1 MFRNN
6 ELIYPQSVTKWL
18 AELRGQKWKRLV
30 EYVSELPET
39 HEDALAFQLMMVRLC
54 GCLTCQ
60 PGGYKLSLGC
70 KTCASRTVSS
80 FSGSDSALLRRY
92 RQAQQEVR
100 EFLETLA
107 GEATAGEDEE
117 VLEEMAVLR

>member
-18 AELRGQKWKRLV
+18 VELRGQKWKELV
-30 EYVSELPET
+30 QYIRELPET
-39 HEDALAFQLMMVRLC
+39 HPDALAFQLMMVRLC

-92 RQAQQEVR
+92 RQAQQDVQ
-100 EFLETLA
+100 EFLETFAEELA
-107 GEATAGEDEE
+107 PKAEDEP
-117 VLEEMAVLR
+117 LEEMAVLR